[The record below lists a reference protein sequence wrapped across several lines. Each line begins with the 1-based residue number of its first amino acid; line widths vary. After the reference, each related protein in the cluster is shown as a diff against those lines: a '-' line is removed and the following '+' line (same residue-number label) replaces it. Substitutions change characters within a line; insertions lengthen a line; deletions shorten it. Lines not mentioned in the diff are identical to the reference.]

1 MEPKPNILTVSGLRV
16 EFDNHVI
23 LEDIGFEVVRDDTL
37 AIIGPN
43 GAGKSVLFRALLGLI
58 PFTGKVEWAEDAK
71 IGYVPQ
77 KLAVAKDLPLTVND
91 FFHFKE
97 KKQAKIYEVI
107 RSVGFLEQAKHLHN
121 DKRVL
126 NTRMGD
132 LSGGEL
138 QRVLIA
144 YALLGKPNVLL
155 FDEPTAGIDV
165 TGEETIYDLIHKLQ
179 AEDDLT
185 IIFIS
190 HELQVVNHYANNVL
204 CLNKEKISF
213 GPPMTVVSR
222 ETLAKLYGEDV
233 HLHKHEELTPHK
245 HPEEHNH
252 G

>member
-1 MEPKPNILTVSGLRV
+1 MEPKPNILTVSGLKV
-16 EFDNHVI
+16 EFDNHII
-23 LEDIGFEVVRDDTL
+23 LDDISFEVARDDTL

-58 PFTGKVEWAEDAK
+58 PYVGKVEWAKDTK

-77 KLAVAKDLPLTVND
+77 KLAVAKDLPLTVIE
-91 FFHFKE
+91 FLHFKE
-97 KKQAKIYEVI
+97 GSQATIHEVI
-107 RSVGFLEQAKHLHN
+107 KSVGFLEEAEHLHN

-126 NTRMGD
+126 NTRLGD

-144 YALLGKPNVLL
+144 YALLGNPNVLL
-155 FDEPTAGIDV
+155 FDEPTAGVDV

-179 AEDDLT
+179 TDEDLT

-204 CLNKEKISF
+204 CLNKEKICF
-213 GPPMTVVSR
+213 GPPMEVVDK
-222 ETLAKLYGEDV
+222 EALAKLYGEEV
-233 HLHKHEELTPHK
+233 HLHKHLESHDI
-245 HPEEHNH
+245 H
-252 G
+252 GH

>member
-1 MEPKPNILTVSGLRV
+1 MENRKNILTVTGLNV

-23 LEDIGFEVVRDDTL
+23 LNDVGFEVTRDDTL

-43 GAGKSVLFRALLGLI
+43 GAGKSVLFRALLGLV

-91 FFHFKE
+91 FLHFKE
-97 KKQAKIYEVI
+97 GSQVKIYEVI
-107 RSVGFLEQAKHLHN
+107 RSVGFLEQAEHLHN

-126 NTRMGD
+126 NTRLGD

-144 YALLGKPNVLL
+144 YALLGEPNILL
-155 FDEPTAGIDV
+155 FDEPTTGVDV
-165 TGEETIYDLIHKLQ
+165 SGEETIYDLIHKLQ
-179 AEDDLT
+179 AEEDLT
-185 IIFIS
+185 IVFIS
-190 HELQVVNHYANNVL
+190 HELQVVNHYANSVL
-204 CLNKEKISF
+204 CLNKEKICF
-213 GPPMTVVSR
+213 GPPIEVVNK
-222 ETLAKLYGEDV
+222 ENLAKLYGEDV
-233 HLHKHEELTPHK
+233 HLHKHLEG
-245 HPEEHNH
+245 HNH